1 MPNIDD
7 LFRCRL
13 CGREINCSPS
23 RVRIAVGG
31 AGPPRTPRMA
41 VSNDEGEALET
52 SIVGAPDYCLL
63 TEAPPIMSKA
73 CSLIIGAVHPLF

>member
-1 MPNIDD
+1 MPNIDG

-13 CGREINCSPS
+13 CGREISCSPS
-23 RVRIAVGG
+23 RVRVAVGG

-52 SIVGAPDYCLL
+52 SIVGAAGLL
-63 TEAPPIMSKA
+63 FINRGSPINVLKHA
-73 CSLIIGAVHPLF
+73 L

>member
-31 AGPPRTPRMA
+31 GGPPRMA
-41 VSNDEGEALET
+41 LSNDEGEALET
-52 SIVGAPDYCLL
+52 SIVGAPGYCLL
-63 TEAPPIMSKA
+63 AEAPPIMFKA
-73 CSLIIGAVHPLF
+73 CSLIIGAVQ